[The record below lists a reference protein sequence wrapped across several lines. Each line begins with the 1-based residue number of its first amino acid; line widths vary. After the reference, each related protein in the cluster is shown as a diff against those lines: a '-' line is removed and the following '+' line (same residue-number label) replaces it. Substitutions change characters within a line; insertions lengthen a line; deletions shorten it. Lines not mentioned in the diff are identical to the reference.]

1 VLAFGSP
8 LGMDN
13 SVSMGIV
20 SSPARQ
26 LSDDD
31 PRIFVQTDAPINPGN
46 SGGPLVDSEGLVCNC
61 EQPS

>member
-31 PRIFVQTDAPINPGN
+31 PRMFVQTDAPINPGN